1 MAGGFFALLDDVAS
15 ILDDVAA
22 MTKVAT
28 KKTAG
33 VLGDDLALNAN
44 QLTGIRASRELP
56 IIWAVSKGSLLNK
69 AIIVPIAFLLSA
81 FLPAV
86 VPLILMIGGAYLCYE
101 GVEKILHRLLH
112 HHEEAT
118 PTQADDAQTPEQQEQ
133 DKIRSAI
140 RTDFILSIE
149 IIVIALASF
158 VGKPLV
164 TQILGLSIVALVLTA
179 AVYGVVAIIVKI
191 DDLGLYWSKTANRIL
206 QTAGQTRPDCSK
218 PCLWLGRRPC
228 LSSAATSG
236 SKTSRHCTTSPNAG
250 RITWAALLP
259 GARTPH
265 YPSPSAAWSAL
276 LRILSLQASPN
287 CAIAEKSYPYNALVA
302 SLQKACNQLSIMYYC
317 PP

>member
-44 QLTGIRASRELP
+44 QLTGIQASRELP

-69 AIIVPIAFLLSA
+69 AIIVPAAFLLSA
-81 FLPAV
+81 FLPAA
-86 VPLILMIGGAYLCYE
+86 VPLVLMIGGAYLCYE

-112 HHEEAT
+112 HGEEHAT
-118 PTQADDAQTPEQQEQ
+118 ETADDRDPAQIEQE
-133 DKIRSAI
+133 KIRAAI
-140 RTDFILSIE
+140 RTDFILSLE

-206 QTAGQTRPDCSK
+206 QTAGQTL
-218 PCLWLGRRPC
+218 LWFAPRLLKA
-228 LSSAATSG
+228 LSVVGTAAMFIVGGHLWVENIAPLHHLAERWTYNIG
-236 SKTSRHCTTSPNAG
+236 GFAAWCTD
-250 RITWAALLP
+250 AALSIAIGSVVGL
-259 GARTPH
+259 
-265 YPSPSAAWSAL
+265 AAYLAVAGITK
-276 LRILSLQASPN
+276 LRHR
-287 CAIAEKSYPYNALVA
+287 
-302 SLQKACNQLSIMYYC
+302 
-317 PP
+317 

>member
-44 QLTGIRASRELP
+44 QLTGIQASRELP

-69 AIIVPIAFLLSA
+69 AIIVPAAFLLSA
-81 FLPAV
+81 FLPAA
-86 VPLILMIGGAYLCYE
+86 VPLVLMIGGAYLCYE

-112 HHEEAT
+112 HGEEHAT
-118 PTQADDAQTPEQQEQ
+118 ETADDRDPAQVEQE
-133 DKIRSAI
+133 KIRAAI
-140 RTDFILSIE
+140 RTDFILSLE

-191 DDLGLYWSKTANRIL
+191 DDLGLYWSRTANRIL
-206 QTAGQTRPDCSK
+206 QAAGQTL
-218 PCLWLGRRPC
+218 LWFAPRLLKA
-228 LSSAATSG
+228 LSVVGTAAMFIVGGHLWVENIAPLHHLAERWTYNIG
-236 SKTSRHCTTSPNAG
+236 GFAAWCTD
-250 RITWAALLP
+250 AALSIAIGSVVGL
-259 GARTPH
+259 
-265 YPSPSAAWSAL
+265 AAYLAVAGITK
-276 LRILSLQASPN
+276 LRHR
-287 CAIAEKSYPYNALVA
+287 
-302 SLQKACNQLSIMYYC
+302 
-317 PP
+317 

>member
-1 MAGGFFALLDDVAS
+1 MAAGFFALLDDVAS
-15 ILDDVAA
+15 LLDDVAA

-112 HHEEAT
+112 H
-118 PTQADDAQTPEQQEQ
+118 DDAHADTHEDMRNPAVVEQE
-133 DKIRSAI
+133 KIRAAI
-140 RTDFILSIE
+140 RTDFILSLE

-191 DDLGLYWSKTANRIL
+191 DDLGLYWSRTANRIL
-206 QTAGQTRPDCSK
+206 QAAGQTL
-218 PCLWLGRRPC
+218 LWFAPRLLKA
-228 LSSAATSG
+228 LSVVGTAAMFIVGGHLWVENIAPLHHLAERWTYNIG
-236 SKTSRHCTTSPNAG
+236 GFAAWCTD
-250 RITWAALLP
+250 AALSIAIGSVVGL
-259 GARTPH
+259 
-265 YPSPSAAWSAL
+265 AAYLAVAGITK
-276 LRILSLQASPN
+276 LRHR
-287 CAIAEKSYPYNALVA
+287 
-302 SLQKACNQLSIMYYC
+302 
-317 PP
+317 

>member
-112 HHEEAT
+112 QHEEAA

-133 DKIRSAI
+133 DKIRTHRRRLWRRRHHRENRRPRLVLEQNRQPHSAGGG
-140 RTDFILSIE
+140 
-149 IIVIALASF
+149 AN
-158 VGKPLV
+158 P
-164 TQILGLSIVALVLTA
+164 ALVCA
-179 AVYGVVAIIVKI
+179 
-191 DDLGLYWSKTANRIL
+191 
-206 QTAGQTRPDCSK
+206 QTAQSPVRGWDGGHVYRRWP
-218 PCLWLGRRPC
+218 PLGRKHR
-228 LSSAATSG
+228 ATAPP
-236 SKTSRHCTTSPNAG
+236 R
-250 RITWAALLP
+250 
-259 GARTPH
+259 RT
-265 YPSPSAAWSAL
+265 L
-276 LRILSLQASPN
+276 D
-287 CAIAEKSYPYNALVA
+287 V
-302 SLQKACNQLSIMYYC
+302 
-317 PP
+317 